1 MVLKLAFMEKFI
13 ALCIISGIIA
23 CNSNNNPSSST
34 LPATS
39 PNFIS
44 TIERYDPVLDDII
57 SPSAKVEIIADSLNW
72 SEGPLWVE
80 SEQMLLF
87 SDVPANTIYKW
98 TAAKG
103 KEVYLKPSGFTG
115 DDISPF
121 REPGSNGLVLD
132 ADGSLI
138 LCQHGDRRIAKMD
151 APLNQPESK
160 FISLADKYDGKK
172 FTSPN
177 DCVISSSGEI
187 YFTDPPYGLHK
198 MDEDP
203 LKETKWNGVYKVKK
217 DGTVILLTDS
227 ITKPNGIALFPGENK
242 LLVANSDPAKPNW
255 YVWDIVDDKLTNGR
269 LFFSAADFDPTW
281 KGLPD
286 GLKVD
291 KKGNVIA
298 SGPGGI
304 YFFNSDGKKLGMI
317 RLDNPASNCALS
329 PDGKKLFI
337 TNDMY
342 VLLVNMK
349 D

>member
-1 MVLKLAFMEKFI
+1 
-13 ALCIISGIIA
+13 
-23 CNSNNNPSSST
+23 
-34 LPATS
+34 
-39 PNFIS
+39 
-44 TIERYDPVLDDII
+44 
-57 SPSAKVEIIADSLNW
+57 
-72 SEGPLWVE
+72 
-80 SEQMLLF
+80 
-87 SDVPANTIYKW
+87 
-98 TAAKG
+98 
-103 KEVYLKPSGFTG
+103 
-115 DDISPF
+115 
-121 REPGSNGLVLD
+121 
-132 ADGSLI
+132 
-138 LCQHGDRRIAKMD
+138 MD
-151 APLNQPESK
+151 APLNKPAPK
-160 FISLADKYDGKK
+160 FISIADHYDGKK

-187 YFTDPPYGLHK
+187 YFTDPPYGLYK

-269 LFFSAADFDPTW
+269 IFFSATSFDPSW

-286 GLKVD
+286 GLKID

-317 RLDNPASNCALS
+317 RLENPASNCALS
-329 PDGKKLFI
+329 PDGKTLFI
-337 TNDMY
+337 TNDMF
-342 VLLVNMK
+342 VLRVKMK